1 MSAIRDFSMQL
12 SLFFCTMYDFFIL
25 RKIPKVWENTSP
37 LEVPIMYSW
46 RKYIFLKKNKHFIL
60 LHKSSLDFEKQP
72 KIIIIS
78 SVALKFAEVCFTL
91 NKSELKKKYTYV

>member
-1 MSAIRDFSMQL
+1 MD
-12 SLFFCTMYDFFIL
+12 
-25 RKIPKVWENTSP
+25 
-37 LEVPIMYSW
+37 
-46 RKYIFLKKNKHFIL
+46 IFGQMDTFGQMDIVAKMLMMKMKMNNLLMWKTTWAKAYHVVKNKHYTL